1 MTDETLAS
9 LGQTTEGPSLHK
21 KERLI
26 LKGHKN
32 CKELNSD
39 FSRDTSHTVVPVITS
54 DLSLHANSISDP
66 SIDHHHQTVF
76 LPQRIS
82 NICLTEE
89 PLNSSYIVASEP
101 EIIASSASPQNICN
115 SSVFKVTNNSSSDDN
130 TLPSTVLITTSPVPP
145 LDTSHLESPE
155 HCQVSV
161 VGAEDDDD
169 TTHMSAEDAGK
180 ISTLTLGPRS
190 TLVEEVCLYQPT
202 ATTSPDNTSQHSP
215 HVLESVVLMAEPP
228 TNNC

>member
-9 LGQTTEGPSLHK
+9 LGQTAKGPSLHK
-21 KERLI
+21 KESLI
-26 LKGHKN
+26 LKEHKN

-39 FSRDTSHTVVPVITS
+39 FNSDHSHTVVPVITS

-66 SIDHHHQTVF
+66 SIDHHQAVF
-76 LPQRIS
+76 IPQRIS
-82 NICLTEE
+82 NICLSSEE
-89 PLNSSYIVASEP
+89 PLNSSYIVASQP
-101 EIIASSASPQNICN
+101 EIIATSASPQNICN
-115 SSVFKVTNNSSSDDN
+115 SSVFKVTNNSSSEDN

-145 LDTSHLESPE
+145 LESPE

-161 VGAEDDDD
+161 VGAEEEEEDD
-169 TTHMSAEDAGK
+169 THMSTEDAGK

-202 ATTSPDNTSQHSP
+202 ATTSPNNTSQHSP
-215 HVLESVVLMAEPP
+215 HVLERVVLMAEPP